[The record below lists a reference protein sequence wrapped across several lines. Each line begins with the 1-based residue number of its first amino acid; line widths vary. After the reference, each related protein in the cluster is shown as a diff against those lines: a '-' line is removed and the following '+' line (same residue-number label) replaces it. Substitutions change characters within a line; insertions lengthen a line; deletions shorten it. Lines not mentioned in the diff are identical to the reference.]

1 MNLQPKSIWQRKTS
15 KIPVWLFT
23 NTEELIVML
32 LAPMH
37 LPENNVT
44 LTYATSCA
52 LFVIMPVASVTV
64 CLTQISAK
72 ICVDMHSILQQR
84 WCNTEPPTTDQKES
98 CNRHAC
104 ACIWDSVTKHIKIIP
119 KLVTAVTCFSST
131 CILSRG
137 VLYRAAELAWM
148 KCTWVCWFVWG
159 WRSGVV
165 FLLSL
170 FIRPLAVLFHIIAAI
185 SCTSK
190 LFSVLSPN
198 KKQEQRSGA
207 WA

>member
-148 KCTWVCWFVWG
+148 KCTWGLLIRLGMEEWSCLL
-159 WRSGVV
+159 VV
-165 FLLSL
+165 
-170 FIRPLAVLFHIIAAI
+170 IIYQTTGSI
-185 SCTSK
+185 IPHHSSYQLYLKT
-190 LFSVLSPN
+190 VLSPN